1 MEWFDLVKNYEE
13 KHGSFAKASYD
24 DPDYVLF
31 RVKMIRL
38 ETGFDVYDA
47 VSELA
52 GQVANPGGKRV
63 SRHKAYKLQKQYEQ
77 EFLNVLH
84 LSR

>member
-1 MEWFDLVKNYEE
+1 MEWFNLVKEYEE
-13 KHGSFAKASYD
+13 KHGSFINASYD
-24 DPDYVLF
+24 NPDYVKF

-52 GQVANPGGKRV
+52 WQVANPGGKRM
-63 SRHKAYKLQKQYEQ
+63 SRHKAYELQRKYER
-77 EFLNVLH
+77 EFRNVLH
-84 LSR
+84 LS

>member
-1 MEWFDLVKNYEE
+1 MNFFDLVKSYEE
-13 KHGSFAKASYD
+13 KHGSFANASYD
-24 DPDYVLF
+24 DPDYVKF
-31 RVKMIRL
+31 RVEMIML

-52 GQVANPGGKRV
+52 GQVANPGGKHV
-63 SRHKAYKLQKQYEQ
+63 SRVKAYKLQRKYER

-84 LSR
+84 LV

>member
-1 MEWFDLVKNYEE
+1 MEWFDLVKEYEE
-13 KHGSFAKASYD
+13 KHGSFSNASYD
-24 DPDYVLF
+24 DPDYVKF
-31 RVKMIRL
+31 RVKMIML

-52 GQVANPGGKRV
+52 VQVSNPGGKSM
-63 SRHKAYKLQKQYEQ
+63 SRLNAYKLQQQYER

-84 LSR
+84 LC

>member
-1 MEWFDLVKNYEE
+1 MFDLVKEYEE
-13 KHGSFAKASYD
+13 KHGSFVNASYD
-24 DPDYVLF
+24 DPDYVKF
-31 RVKMIRL
+31 RVKMIML

-63 SRHKAYKLQKQYEQ
+63 SRHKAYELQRKYER

-84 LSR
+84 LS

>member
-1 MEWFDLVKNYEE
+1 MEWFDLVKYYED
-13 KHGSFAKASYD
+13 KNGSFANASYD
-24 DPDYVLF
+24 NPDYVKF
-31 RVKMIRL
+31 RVKMIML

-52 GQVANPGGKRV
+52 RQVSNPGGKRM
-63 SRHKAYKLQKQYEQ
+63 SRAKAYKLQQQYER

-84 LSR
+84 LGR

>member
-1 MEWFDLVKNYEE
+1 MKWFYLVKEYEA

-24 DPDYVLF
+24 DPDYVKF
-31 RVKMIRL
+31 RVKMIML

-52 GQVANPGGKRV
+52 GQVANPGGKRM
-63 SRHKAYKLQKQYEQ
+63 SRAKAYKLQRKYEQ
-77 EFLNVLH
+77 EF
-84 LSR
+84 SKCITC